1 MEASVVWVWDRAGQ
15 QEVDLLCSPSQPSSW
30 QPFFLT
36 QSDTLAVAAPIAAL
50 SRVSLWGH

>member
-15 QEVDLLCSPSQPSSW
+15 REVDLLCSPSQSSSW

-36 QSDTLAVAAPIAAL
+36 QSDTLAAAAPIAVL